1 VSEGGD
7 RNIRTVLENDGVLVA
22 TIDMPE
28 RSMNVFS
35 AGLMDSLEGLLQE
48 VGSRSDIRA
57 VILRSGKPAFLAGA
71 DLEMV
76 RKYTES
82 ARVDSPAELHKL
94 CGRLGRLFRRLETNG
109 KPFVAALHGLALG
122 GGLELALACHECVAA
137 EDAQVG
143 LPEIKLGLLPG
154 AGGTQRLPRLIGQK
168 PALEMM
174 LRGEP
179 VSAARAHEL
188 GIIDVVVPADALLEE
203 ARRRATALVGREA
216 RAPWDRNGWS
226 APVRPDDFGEKDDIR
241 TIAQAFALG
250 VDEYRHYPAYEAIVA
265 CVTGGAS
272 LPMDAACSWE
282 MDCFVRLIRDPSAG
296 NMIRSLF
303 LDRQR
308 ASKLLAGG
316 ASKRPARAT
325 VIGTQTAEVRALLK
339 SARVEIVDPA
349 SLASDG
355 VTIVTSMSDN
365 ARPGSPDATVAW
377 LRGLTA
383 SPQEVGAHTGVWVS
397 DATTYGRAVEICVG
411 TEGAAVGAA
420 LQVALWFRAT
430 PLMTP
435 ETSLFHEL
443 ASAQSAS
450 SGFDPEVGHLAIALA
465 AARVWSTGVISDTGV
480 ADSAAVVAGFLPAY
494 TGGPFTY
501 LSQRGA
507 QSIRASAAKVR
518 DVDASLFAVPDE
530 LEALVAACPT

>member
-1 VSEGGD
+1 
-7 RNIRTVLENDGVLVA
+7 VLENDGVLVA

-48 VGSRSDIRA
+48 VGSRNDIRA
-57 VILRSGKPAFLAGA
+57 VVLRSGKPAFLAGA

-82 ARVDSPAELHKL
+82 ARVDSPADLHKL

-122 GGLELALACHECVAA
+122 GGLELALACHERVAA
-137 EDAQVG
+137 ENTQVG
-143 LPEIKLGLLPG
+143 LPEVKLGLLPG
-154 AGGTQRLPRLIGQK
+154 AGGTQRLPRLIGRTA
-168 PALEMM
+168 ALEMM

-179 VSAARAHEL
+179 VSAARAREL

-203 ARRRATALVGREA
+203 ARRRASALVGREA
-216 RAPWDRNGWS
+216 RAPWDRKGWS
-226 APVRPDDFGEKDDIR
+226 APARPNDIGEKDDIR
-241 TIAQAFALG
+241 TIARAFALG
-250 VDEYRHYPAYEAIVA
+250 ADECRHYPAYEAIVA

-282 MDCFVRLIRDPSAG
+282 MDCFVRLIRDPTAG

-308 ASKLLAGG
+308 ASKVLAGG
-316 ASKRPARAT
+316 SSGRPARAT
-325 VIGTQTAEVRALLK
+325 VIGTQTNEVRALLK
-339 SARVEIVDPA
+339 SARVEIVESADPA
-349 SLASDG
+349 RDS
-355 VTIVTSMSDN
+355 VTIVTGTDGSP
-365 ARPGSPDATVAW
+365 RPGSPEATVTW
-377 LRGLTA
+377 LRGLMS
-383 SPQEVGAHTGVWVS
+383 SPWEIGARAGVWVS
-397 DATTYGRAVEICVG
+397 DATTYGRAVEICLG
-411 TEGAAVGAA
+411 KDEEGAVAA
-420 LQVALWFRAT
+420 LEVARWFRAT
-430 PLMTP
+430 PLITR
-435 ETSLFHEL
+435 EASLFQEL

-450 SGFDPEVGHLAIALA
+450 AGFDPEVGHLAVALA
-465 AARVWSTGVISDTGV
+465 AARVWSTGVVSDTGL

-507 QSIRASAAKVR
+507 ESIRASAAKVR
-518 DVDASLFAVPDE
+518 DVAGSLFAVPDE
-530 LEALVAACPT
+530 LEALVATYPT